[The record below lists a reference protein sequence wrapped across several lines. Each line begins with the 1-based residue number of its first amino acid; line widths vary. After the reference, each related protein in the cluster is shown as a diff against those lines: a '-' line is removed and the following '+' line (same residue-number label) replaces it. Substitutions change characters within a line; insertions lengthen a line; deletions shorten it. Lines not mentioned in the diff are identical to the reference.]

1 MKSMRLNKRVQKGF
15 TLIELMIVV
24 AIVGILAA
32 IALPAYNN
40 YMIKS
45 KLTEATT
52 DLDAA
57 RAAISEAYANNNNAF
72 PTNAPI
78 STTPANNAKYVT
90 LVNYNAPTGTSNVGV
105 VLTLNNTGNTN
116 VDTKLLAIFGLGKA
130 DGTVGWTCAT
140 AQTTNDSTQTTA
152 AALTATQRAMFPY
165 LPSSCQN

>member
-52 DLDAA
+52 LLDST
-57 RAAISEAYANNNNAF
+57 RSAISEAYATGQNTF
-72 PTNAPI
+72 PATGSAPF
-78 STTPANNAKYVT
+78 STTTPSNTKYINSSGIV
-90 LVNYNAPTGTSNVGV
+90 YNATNGAASTVSV
-105 VLTLNNTGNTN
+105 VLTLASTGNST
-116 VDTKLLAIFGLGKA
+116 VDGKLIGLFGKGGA
-130 DGTVGWTCAT
+130 DGTVAWTCGTASAT
-140 AQTTNDSTQTTA
+140 TDQVPKAQV
-152 AALTATQRAMFPY
+152 ALYPY
-165 LPSSCQN
+165 LPASCQN

>member
-52 DLDAA
+52 ALDAA
-57 RAAISEAYANNNNAF
+57 RAAISEAYANGANTMPAQAS
-72 PTNAPI
+72 API
-78 STTPANNAKYVT
+78 ATVPASNAVVVKSVAYLSDGASQVSVQLGIASTGSAVID
-90 LVNYNAPTGTSNVGV
+90 G
-105 VLTLNNTGNTN
+105 
-116 VDTKLLAIFGLGKA
+116 KLFLGMFGAGQA
-130 DGTVGWTCAT
+130 DGTVKWTCG
-140 AQTTNDSTQTTA
+140 TTA
-152 AALTATQRAMFPY
+152 TGTGYTATGQTQFYPY
-165 LPSSCQN
+165 LPAACQH

>member
-40 YMIKS
+40 YMVKS

-52 DLDAA
+52 TLDAA
-57 RAAISEAYANNNNAF
+57 RAAITEAYTTGAGAF
-72 PTNAPI
+72 PATAPI
-78 STTPANNAKYVT
+78 ATVPASNAKYVKNIYYT
-90 LVNYNAPTGTSNVGV
+90 QNASQVGV
-105 VLTLNNTGNTN
+105 VVQLTNTGNAN
-116 VDTKLLAIFGLGKA
+116 IDNQYMGIFGVGGP

-140 AQTTNDSTQTTA
+140 A
-152 AALTATQRAMFPY
+152 ATSGAYTSAGGQKAMYPY
-165 LPSSCQN
+165 LPASCQN